1 MPKSVEEIQK
11 VEDEMI
17 LNQFHIYAEKER
29 KRLRRIL
36 TNAGYY
42 PTKIQCLLGSG
53 NLIIEARFATQEDLN
68 RIREN
73 A

>member
-1 MPKSVEEIQK
+1 VEKIQE
-11 VEDEMI
+11 VEDGII

-29 KRLRRIL
+29 KRIKRIL

-42 PTKIQCLLGSG
+42 PTKIQCLLGTG
-53 NLIIEARFATQEDLN
+53 NLIIEARIATQEDLN